1 MNWLGPTGPRP
12 HAHLVCLAVTQLTS
26 PFDLILAQ
34 ELLDVANL
42 AVYNLILIH
51 LGPLIEVRALRSRP
65 VR

>member
-1 MNWLGPTGPRP
+1 M
-12 HAHLVCLAVTQLTS
+12 TQLTS

-51 LGPLIEVRALRSRP
+51 LGPMIEALALWRMPAIGARRAHPLLCTP
-65 VR
+65 VAAL